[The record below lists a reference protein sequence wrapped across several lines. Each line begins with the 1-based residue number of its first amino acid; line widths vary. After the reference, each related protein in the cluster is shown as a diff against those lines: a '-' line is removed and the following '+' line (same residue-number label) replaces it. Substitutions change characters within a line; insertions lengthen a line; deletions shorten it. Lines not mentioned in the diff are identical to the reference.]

1 MAFLSVLEL
10 LLPPHCHYPCTCVC
24 ANEEGHKKATQC
36 IANKRF
42 LRLSCAPVLALP
54 LPLPSPL
61 DAAEHT
67 LVRCH
72 YRTPFGALPWP
83 TATQPPALSAAQR
96 AFFVRQLRAFMLGF
110 GPLLRLPNGARRQR
124 RRRSRVQLELVC
136 LTVWLSAAA
145 FIPRDLRAI
154 RMRFPS
160 RLAVLWNKF
169 KINWIKFNCTFFR
182 ILTSGLGHWL
192 GGGVT
197 SVRLYLLDL
206 KCLTFIWIVN
216 KNKSPR
222 FVYILLCGLWL
233 LYYYY
238 YYYGKMQMSIAG
250 IKIYPSAERN
260 FWKKYS
266 CGLFIFHLSREWV
279 SFWITLPPIL
289 KSYPTHWHLFFPF
302 SLFTAHC
309 AFLNFVTHCD
319 QISRNCNLQTIF
331 ASVLSD
337 KYLCDGIG
345 DLNPHNSSRKF
356 DDISTISLIQI
367 SGSAYSR

>member
-145 FIPRDLRAI
+145 FIPRDLRAF

-233 LYYYY
+233 VALLLLLLLR
-238 YYYGKMQMSIAG
+238 KNANVNCRNQNISQCREEFLKEIFLWIIHFSLVPRMSQLLDYTPTYF
-250 IKIYPSAERN
+250 KI
-260 FWKKYS
+260 
-266 CGLFIFHLSREWV
+266 LSH
-279 SFWITLPPIL
+279 TLTFVF
-289 KSYPTHWHLFFPF
+289 SFFPF
-302 SLFTAHC
+302 HGPLRFSQF
-309 AFLNFVTHCD
+309 
-319 QISRNCNLQTIF
+319 CNTLWPDF
-331 ASVLSD
+331 AEL
-337 KYLCDGIG
+337 
-345 DLNPHNSSRKF
+345 
-356 DDISTISLIQI
+356 
-367 SGSAYSR
+367 